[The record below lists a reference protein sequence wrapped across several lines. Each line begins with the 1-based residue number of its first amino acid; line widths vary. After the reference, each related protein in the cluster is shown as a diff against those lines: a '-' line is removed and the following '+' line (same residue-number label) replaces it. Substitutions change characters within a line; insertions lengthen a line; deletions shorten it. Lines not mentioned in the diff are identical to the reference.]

1 MARLCLE
8 VSTSLSVLLRS
19 MLPRWEM
26 RAMRCLWERHGG
38 CWVVVCTAG
47 MAAMVAA
54 LLEGDQGEQILEVYG
69 RAVNRW
75 L

>member
-38 CWVVVCTAG
+38 AG
-47 MAAMVAA
+47 MSAMVAA
-54 LLEGDQGEQILEVYG
+54 LLEGDQG
-69 RAVNRW
+69 
-75 L
+75 

>member
-1 MARLCLE
+1 M
-8 VSTSLSVLLRS
+8 
-19 MLPRWEM
+19 
-26 RAMRCLWERHGG
+26 
-38 CWVVVCTAG
+38 VVCTAG